1 MYSVEKSVEKF
12 KEILQGSPSW
22 QNLQASQF
30 VEHLA
35 ILAGWSLRDAQ
46 FKAERTKQEF
56 FIASALNRSSI
67 AAHAEDRDYL
77 PRKPIAATGA
87 VEIRNKG
94 ASSVTLPAYVELY
107 SDGDIVCRTL
117 AASVISPDGSSIIS
131 VEQKIKTQIT
141 HTVSEEKDF
150 YEILLSRGIT
160 SMIAGFDVFVDEGYG
175 FEQYQYARLFQN
187 AESDSRVYDEFY
199 AHTEQVGI
207 RFGNGMFGRILAID
221 TEIRLDVFETKGDI
235 FLSNGQELFPTNDI
249 LDSNRE
255 IAQIEIHVSTAIS
268 GGSPPEETEETRKNL
283 HYWPTYNEKLVWSD
297 DYIFFLKRRFSQI
310 IFARAWGEEEAEA
323 MAGSPHLDF
332 INRIF
337 ICAYAENYSEL
348 ESDCIEALN
357 DVPLLNR
364 KFTWQEP
371 VHVEFTIVVTGKVLK
386 SVVLSDVE
394 TAIKDILTL
403 YYGQNSISRRSEV
416 FLSEVYESIQETG
429 YFVAS
434 SGAKFTANITGQY
447 EPSFLYEMVSI
458 DIDNSTFNLTYIE

>member
-1 MYSVEKSVEKF
+1 MYSVEESVEKF
-12 KEILQGSPSW
+12 KEILQGKPSW
-22 QNLQASQF
+22 QNLQDSQF

-67 AAHAEDRDYL
+67 TAHAEDREYL

-94 ASSVTLPAYVELY
+94 ANSVTLPAYVELY

-117 AASVISPDGSSIIS
+117 APSIIPPGGSSIIS
-131 VEQKIKTQIT
+131 VEQKTKTQIT

-150 YEILLSRGIT
+150 YEILLSRDIT

-207 RFGNGMFGRILAID
+207 RFGNGMFGRIPTID

-249 LDSNRE
+249 FDSNRE
-255 IAQIEIHVSTAIS
+255 IAQIEIHVSTSVS
-268 GGSPPEETEETRKNL
+268 GGSPPEGTEEIRNNL
-283 HYWPTYNEKLVWSD
+283 RYWPTYNEKLVWDD
-297 DYIFFLKRRFSQI
+297 DYVFFLKRRFSQI
-310 IFARAWGEEEAEA
+310 IFAKAWGETEAEA
-323 MAGSPHLDF
+323 MAGSLQFDF

-337 ICAYAENYSEL
+337 ICAYAEDYSGL

-357 DVPLLNR
+357 NVPLLNR
-364 KFTWQEP
+364 KFTWQDP
-371 VHVEFTIVVTGKVLK
+371 VHVEFTVSVTGKVLK

-394 TAIKDILTL
+394 TAIKDKLTL
-403 YYGQNSISRRSEV
+403 YYGQNSTSRRPKVS
-416 FLSEVYESIQETG
+416 LSEVYESIQNTG

-434 SGAKFTANITGQY
+434 SGAKFTANIAGQY
-447 EPSFLYEMVSI
+447 EPSFLYEMISI
-458 DIDNSTFNLTYIE
+458 DIDSSTFNLTYIE